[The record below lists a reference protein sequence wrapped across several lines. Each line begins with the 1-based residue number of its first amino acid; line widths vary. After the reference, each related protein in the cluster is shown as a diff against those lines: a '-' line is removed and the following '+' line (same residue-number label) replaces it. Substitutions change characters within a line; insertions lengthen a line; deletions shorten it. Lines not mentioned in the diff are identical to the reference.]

1 MENVLHN
8 REEILTK
15 EFKKTRIGT
24 GYDMTDVDAF
34 WTKLCR
40 IIKRS
45 KVILMNW
52 RHKTRSWRRKL
63 LNWRSKYQLR
73 QRRLRL
79 SQRQANTNMDI
90 LKRLSNL
97 ERRVFGT
104 AWKRQHQL
112 LKKRLHKRLNKCI
125 ISKCDVLVGNCVWLM
140 SHEESPCSHWLW
152 CQ

>member
-34 WTKLCR
+34 LDEIMSDYQAFQSNIDELTTQNEKLKAQVAELTKQVSAAATSP
-40 IIKRS
+40 KAS
-45 KVILMNW
+45 PAPV
-52 RHKTRSWRRKL
+52 
-63 LNWRSKYQLR
+63 
-73 QRRLRL
+73 
-79 SQRQANTNMDI
+79 ANTNMDI

-104 AWKRQHQL
+104 A
-112 LKKRLHKRLNKCI
+112 
-125 ISKCDVLVGNCVWLM
+125 SEAPTPVA
-140 SHEESPCSHWLW
+140 EEKAT
-152 CQ
+152 QTAE

>member
-34 WTKLCR
+34 LDEIMSDYQAFQSNIDELTTQNEKLKAQVAELTKQVSAVATAP
-40 IIKRS
+40 KAS
-45 KVILMNW
+45 PAPV
-52 RHKTRSWRRKL
+52 
-63 LNWRSKYQLR
+63 
-73 QRRLRL
+73 
-79 SQRQANTNMDI
+79 ANTNMDI

-104 AWKRQHQL
+104 A
-112 LKKRLHKRLNKCI
+112 
-125 ISKCDVLVGNCVWLM
+125 SEAPTPVA
-140 SHEESPCSHWLW
+140 EEKAT
-152 CQ
+152 QTAE

>member
-34 WTKLCR
+34 LDEIMSDYQAFQSNIDELTTQNEKLKAQVAELTKQVSAAATAP
-40 IIKRS
+40 KAS
-45 KVILMNW
+45 PAPV
-52 RHKTRSWRRKL
+52 
-63 LNWRSKYQLR
+63 
-73 QRRLRL
+73 
-79 SQRQANTNMDI
+79 ANTNMDI

-104 AWKRQHQL
+104 ASEA
-112 LKKRLHKRLNKCI
+112 
-125 ISKCDVLVGNCVWLM
+125 SKPVA
-140 SHEESPCSHWLW
+140 EEKAT
-152 CQ
+152 QTAE

>member
-34 WTKLCR
+34 LDEIMSDYQAFQSNIDELTTQNKKLKAQVAELTKQVSAAATAP
-40 IIKRS
+40 KAS
-45 KVILMNW
+45 PAPV
-52 RHKTRSWRRKL
+52 
-63 LNWRSKYQLR
+63 
-73 QRRLRL
+73 
-79 SQRQANTNMDI
+79 ANTNMDI

-104 AWKRQHQL
+104 A
-112 LKKRLHKRLNKCI
+112 
-125 ISKCDVLVGNCVWLM
+125 SEAPTPVA
-140 SHEESPCSHWLW
+140 EEKAT
-152 CQ
+152 QTAE

>member
-34 WTKLCR
+34 LDEIMSDYQAFQSNIDELTKQ
-40 IIKRS
+40 
-45 KVILMNW
+45 NE
-52 RHKTRSWRRKL
+52 KL
-63 LNWRSKYQLR
+63 KAQVAELTKQVSAAATAPKA
-73 QRRLRL
+73 
-79 SQRQANTNMDI
+79 SPAPVANTNMDI

-104 AWKRQHQL
+104 A
-112 LKKRLHKRLNKCI
+112 
-125 ISKCDVLVGNCVWLM
+125 SEAPTPVA
-140 SHEESPCSHWLW
+140 EEKAT
-152 CQ
+152 QTAE

>member
-34 WTKLCR
+34 LDEIMSDYQAFQSNIDELTTQNEKLKAQVAELTKQVSAAATAPKASLAP
-40 IIKRS
+40 
-45 KVILMNW
+45 V
-52 RHKTRSWRRKL
+52 
-63 LNWRSKYQLR
+63 
-73 QRRLRL
+73 
-79 SQRQANTNMDI
+79 ANTNMDI

-104 AWKRQHQL
+104 A
-112 LKKRLHKRLNKCI
+112 
-125 ISKCDVLVGNCVWLM
+125 SEAPTPVA
-140 SHEESPCSHWLW
+140 EEKAT
-152 CQ
+152 QTAE

>member
-34 WTKLCR
+34 LDEIMSDYQAFQSNIDELTTQNEKLKDQVAELTKQVSAAATAP
-40 IIKRS
+40 KAS
-45 KVILMNW
+45 PAPV
-52 RHKTRSWRRKL
+52 
-63 LNWRSKYQLR
+63 
-73 QRRLRL
+73 
-79 SQRQANTNMDI
+79 ANTNMDI

-104 AWKRQHQL
+104 A
-112 LKKRLHKRLNKCI
+112 
-125 ISKCDVLVGNCVWLM
+125 SEAPTPVA
-140 SHEESPCSHWLW
+140 EEKAT
-152 CQ
+152 QTAE

>member
-34 WTKLCR
+34 LDEIMSDYQAFQSNIDELTTQNKKLKAQVAELTKQVSVAATVP
-40 IIKRS
+40 KAS
-45 KVILMNW
+45 PAPV
-52 RHKTRSWRRKL
+52 
-63 LNWRSKYQLR
+63 
-73 QRRLRL
+73 
-79 SQRQANTNMDI
+79 ANTNMDI

-104 AWKRQHQL
+104 A
-112 LKKRLHKRLNKCI
+112 
-125 ISKCDVLVGNCVWLM
+125 SEAPTPVA
-140 SHEESPCSHWLW
+140 EEKAT
-152 CQ
+152 QTAE

>member
-34 WTKLCR
+34 LDEIMSDYQAFQSNIDELTTHNEKLKAQVAELTKQVSAAATAP
-40 IIKRS
+40 KAS
-45 KVILMNW
+45 PAPV
-52 RHKTRSWRRKL
+52 
-63 LNWRSKYQLR
+63 
-73 QRRLRL
+73 
-79 SQRQANTNMDI
+79 ANTNMDI

-104 AWKRQHQL
+104 A
-112 LKKRLHKRLNKCI
+112 
-125 ISKCDVLVGNCVWLM
+125 SEAPTPVA
-140 SHEESPCSHWLW
+140 EEKAT
-152 CQ
+152 QTAE

>member
-34 WTKLCR
+34 LDEIMSDYQAFQSNIGELTTQNEKLKAQVAELTKQVSAAATAP
-40 IIKRS
+40 KAS
-45 KVILMNW
+45 PAPV
-52 RHKTRSWRRKL
+52 
-63 LNWRSKYQLR
+63 
-73 QRRLRL
+73 
-79 SQRQANTNMDI
+79 ANTNMDI

-104 AWKRQHQL
+104 A
-112 LKKRLHKRLNKCI
+112 
-125 ISKCDVLVGNCVWLM
+125 SEAPTPVA
-140 SHEESPCSHWLW
+140 EEKAT
-152 CQ
+152 QTAE

>member
-34 WTKLCR
+34 LDEIMSDYQAFQSNIDELTTQNEKLKAQVAELTKQVSVAATAP
-40 IIKRS
+40 KAS
-45 KVILMNW
+45 PAPV
-52 RHKTRSWRRKL
+52 
-63 LNWRSKYQLR
+63 
-73 QRRLRL
+73 
-79 SQRQANTNMDI
+79 ANTNMDI

-104 AWKRQHQL
+104 A
-112 LKKRLHKRLNKCI
+112 
-125 ISKCDVLVGNCVWLM
+125 SEAPTPAA
-140 SHEESPCSHWLW
+140 EEKAT
-152 CQ
+152 QTAE

>member
-34 WTKLCR
+34 LDEIMSDYQAFQSNIDELTTQNEKLKAQVAELTKQVSAAATAP
-40 IIKRS
+40 KAS
-45 KVILMNW
+45 PAPV
-52 RHKTRSWRRKL
+52 
-63 LNWRSKYQLR
+63 
-73 QRRLRL
+73 
-79 SQRQANTNMDI
+79 ANTNLDI

-104 AWKRQHQL
+104 A
-112 LKKRLHKRLNKCI
+112 
-125 ISKCDVLVGNCVWLM
+125 SEAPTPVV
-140 SHEESPCSHWLW
+140 EEKAT
-152 CQ
+152 QTAE

>member
-34 WTKLCR
+34 LDEIMSDYQAFQSNIDELTTQNEKLKAQVAELTKQVSAAATVP
-40 IIKRS
+40 KAS
-45 KVILMNW
+45 PAPV
-52 RHKTRSWRRKL
+52 
-63 LNWRSKYQLR
+63 
-73 QRRLRL
+73 
-79 SQRQANTNMDI
+79 ANTNMDI

-104 AWKRQHQL
+104 A
-112 LKKRLHKRLNKCI
+112 
-125 ISKCDVLVGNCVWLM
+125 SEAPTPVA
-140 SHEESPCSHWLW
+140 EEKAT
-152 CQ
+152 QTAE

>member
-34 WTKLCR
+34 LDEIMSDYQAFQSNIDELTTQNEKLRAQVAELTKQVSAAATAP
-40 IIKRS
+40 KAS
-45 KVILMNW
+45 PAPV
-52 RHKTRSWRRKL
+52 
-63 LNWRSKYQLR
+63 
-73 QRRLRL
+73 
-79 SQRQANTNMDI
+79 ANTNMDI

-104 AWKRQHQL
+104 A
-112 LKKRLHKRLNKCI
+112 
-125 ISKCDVLVGNCVWLM
+125 SEAPTPVA
-140 SHEESPCSHWLW
+140 EEKAT
-152 CQ
+152 QTAE

>member
-34 WTKLCR
+34 LDRIMSDYQAFQSNIDELTTQNEKLKAQVAELTKQVSAAATAP
-40 IIKRS
+40 KAS
-45 KVILMNW
+45 PAPV
-52 RHKTRSWRRKL
+52 
-63 LNWRSKYQLR
+63 
-73 QRRLRL
+73 
-79 SQRQANTNMDI
+79 ANTNMDI

-104 AWKRQHQL
+104 A
-112 LKKRLHKRLNKCI
+112 
-125 ISKCDVLVGNCVWLM
+125 SEAPTPVA
-140 SHEESPCSHWLW
+140 EEKAT
-152 CQ
+152 QTAE

>member
-34 WTKLCR
+34 LDEIMSDYQAFQSNIDELTTQNEKLKAQVAELTKQVSAAAPAP
-40 IIKRS
+40 KAS
-45 KVILMNW
+45 PAPV
-52 RHKTRSWRRKL
+52 
-63 LNWRSKYQLR
+63 
-73 QRRLRL
+73 
-79 SQRQANTNMDI
+79 ANTNMDI

-104 AWKRQHQL
+104 A
-112 LKKRLHKRLNKCI
+112 
-125 ISKCDVLVGNCVWLM
+125 SEAPTPVA
-140 SHEESPCSHWLW
+140 EEKAT
-152 CQ
+152 QTAE

>member
-34 WTKLCR
+34 LDEIMSDYQAFQSNIDELTTQNEKLKAQVAELTKQVSAAAP
-40 IIKRS
+40 KAS
-45 KVILMNW
+45 PAPV
-52 RHKTRSWRRKL
+52 
-63 LNWRSKYQLR
+63 
-73 QRRLRL
+73 
-79 SQRQANTNMDI
+79 ANTNMDI

-104 AWKRQHQL
+104 A
-112 LKKRLHKRLNKCI
+112 
-125 ISKCDVLVGNCVWLM
+125 SEAPTPVA
-140 SHEESPCSHWLW
+140 EEKAT
-152 CQ
+152 QTAE

>member
-34 WTKLCR
+34 LDEIMSDYQAFQSNIDELTTQNEKLKAQVAELTKQVSAAATAP
-40 IIKRS
+40 KAS
-45 KVILMNW
+45 PAPV
-52 RHKTRSWRRKL
+52 
-63 LNWRSKYQLR
+63 
-73 QRRLRL
+73 
-79 SQRQANTNMDI
+79 ANTNMDI

-104 AWKRQHQL
+104 ATEAPTP
-112 LKKRLHKRLNKCI
+112 
-125 ISKCDVLVGNCVWLM
+125 VA
-140 SHEESPCSHWLW
+140 EEKAT
-152 CQ
+152 QTAE

>member
-34 WTKLCR
+34 LDEIMSDYQAFQSNIDELTTQNEKLKAQVAELTKQVSAAATAPKASPAL
-40 IIKRS
+40 
-45 KVILMNW
+45 V
-52 RHKTRSWRRKL
+52 
-63 LNWRSKYQLR
+63 
-73 QRRLRL
+73 
-79 SQRQANTNMDI
+79 ANTNMDI

-104 AWKRQHQL
+104 A
-112 LKKRLHKRLNKCI
+112 
-125 ISKCDVLVGNCVWLM
+125 SEAPTPVV
-140 SHEESPCSHWLW
+140 EEKAT
-152 CQ
+152 QTAE

>member
-34 WTKLCR
+34 LDEIMSDYQAFQSNIDELTTQNEKL
-40 IIKRS
+40 KAQVAELTQQVS
-45 KVILMNW
+45 AAATAPKASPAPV
-52 RHKTRSWRRKL
+52 
-63 LNWRSKYQLR
+63 
-73 QRRLRL
+73 
-79 SQRQANTNMDI
+79 ANTNMDI

-104 AWKRQHQL
+104 A
-112 LKKRLHKRLNKCI
+112 
-125 ISKCDVLVGNCVWLM
+125 SEAPTPVA
-140 SHEESPCSHWLW
+140 EEKAT
-152 CQ
+152 QTAE

>member
-34 WTKLCR
+34 LAEIMSDYQAFQSNIDELTTQNEKLKAQVAELTKQVSAAATAP
-40 IIKRS
+40 KAS
-45 KVILMNW
+45 PAPV
-52 RHKTRSWRRKL
+52 
-63 LNWRSKYQLR
+63 
-73 QRRLRL
+73 
-79 SQRQANTNMDI
+79 ANTNMDI

-104 AWKRQHQL
+104 A
-112 LKKRLHKRLNKCI
+112 
-125 ISKCDVLVGNCVWLM
+125 SEAPTPVA
-140 SHEESPCSHWLW
+140 EEKAT
-152 CQ
+152 QTAE